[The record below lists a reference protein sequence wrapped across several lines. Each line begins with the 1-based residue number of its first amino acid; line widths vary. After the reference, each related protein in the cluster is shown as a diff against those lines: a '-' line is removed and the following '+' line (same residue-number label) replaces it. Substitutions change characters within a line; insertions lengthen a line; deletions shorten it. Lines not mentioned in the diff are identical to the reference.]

1 MSRAFRPSS
10 LLSTIF
16 ILSVTVS
23 HGAFAA
29 PANLSVPN
37 DLSGA
42 TAVMAGANYGSGIV
56 FGGIDTGI
64 TPQWIGFTSA
74 YNGQG
79 VSNIDTVNSGV
90 CLNGTCTSGGALT
103 DLNGHGTFTAS
114 QIVGGVQNDS
124 VNFSG
129 VARAGKLISVQVL
142 NAQGAGTSVDIAN
155 GIRYAVDHGAQVL
168 NLSLGPSGT
177 SVSQRDFYNSIAS
190 AVNYAASKNAYVVF
204 AGGNSKQNLAGGLK
218 ITGYTD
224 DAIKRLIFVG
234 STNQG
239 DGVNASTAKIS
250 SFSNKPGS
258 GTFQS
263 ATGKTTA
270 NKNIWV
276 MANGGDIKSTFFQT
290 TVTNGIWGA
299 YNSNSGPCEGYSC
312 VVQNVGTSMA
322 APQVTGAIG
331 LLIYQWPVLI
341 SNGKAAQVLQQTA
354 TDLGNKGIDTTYGN
368 GFINLVK
375 AFQPVGGTYGLASG
389 GAPVAITQAA
399 DNGEAVSVSQTSGGR
414 SILSGG
420 AMGSLPSVR
429 SVLSNYTVF
438 DSFERDFVVD
448 LSGLVSARTRTSPL
462 SQGLAAP
469 KITQTNVS
477 FADGSHLTFGS
488 EEKTDD
494 RLDISRPASL
504 SSMSNFL
511 FSVTNE
517 YGSTL
522 ALGNGFPGSTAFAG
536 ALWGSDSVASGQV
549 YSLGVSDALQNLAQ
563 GGHFAAYGTE
573 LLPDT
578 RMAFSWSQ
586 TNNDSVMGGVVDWS
600 LPNASAFG
608 AGVTHDLT
616 SYFTAGVTVNV
627 LDESSGMLGTTY
639 SSTSPV
645 NFGENNRSVSFGVS
659 SAVKLGA
666 GRDLLLDAAIARTD
680 GAQLSG
686 GLISDVTPV
695 YARTIGAALVQRD
708 TVKPGD
714 SLSLSVRAPLRVT
727 SGSAAVAVSSVDENG
742 VASTTNQRAS
752 LRPTGSEL
760 GFTLGYQAPV
770 NDKVSVNFNLNSRRD
785 ADNIKGADDNGFLV
799 GTKIAF

>member
-1 MSRAFRPSS
+1 MSRTFCPS
-10 LLSTIF
+10 LLSTLF
-16 ILSVTVS
+16 ILSATVS
-23 HGAFAA
+23 YSAFARD
-29 PANLSVPN
+29 NLSIPN

-42 TAVMAGANYGSGIV
+42 TAVMATANYGSGIV
-56 FGGIDTGI
+56 FGDIDTGI
-64 TPQWIGFTSA
+64 TPQWIGFTPA

-90 CLNGTCTSGGALT
+90 CLNGTCTSGGTLT

-114 QIVGGVQNDS
+114 QIVGGVQTDA

-129 VARAGKLISVQVL
+129 VARAGKLVSVQVL

-177 SVSQRDFYNSIAS
+177 SISQVAFYNSIAS

-204 AGGNSKQNLAGGLK
+204 AGGNSNQNLAGGLK
-218 ITGYTD
+218 ITGYND
-224 DAIKRLIFVG
+224 EAIKRLIFVG

-239 DGVNASTAKIS
+239 DGVNAATTKIS

-258 GTFQS
+258 GNFQS
-263 ATGKTTA
+263 TTGKTTA

-290 TVTNGIWGA
+290 TLLNGIWGGS
-299 YNSNSGPCEGYSC
+299 NLNSGPCAGYSC

-341 SNGKAAQVLQQTA
+341 SNGKAAQVLEQTA
-354 TDLGNKGIDTTYGN
+354 TDLGTKGVDTTYGN

-375 AFQPVGGTYGLASG
+375 AFQPVGGTYGLASN
-389 GAPVAITQAA
+389 GAPVAITQSI
-399 DNGEAVSVSQTSGGR
+399 DSGDTVSVSQTSSGR
-414 SILSGG
+414 SVLSGG
-420 AMGSLPSVR
+420 AMGSLAGVR

-438 DSFERDFVVD
+438 DSFQRDFVVD
-448 LSGLVSARTRTSPL
+448 LSGMVTARTRTSPL
-462 SQGLAAP
+462 SQGLVAP
-469 KITQTNVS
+469 KIAQTNVK
-477 FADGSHLTFGS
+477 FTDGSRLTFGS
-488 EEKTDD
+488 EEKMDD
-494 RLDISRPASL
+494 RLDISRP
-504 SSMSNFL
+504 SSISGMGNFL
-511 FSVTNE
+511 LSLTNE
-517 YGSTL
+517 YGSTV
-522 ALGNGFPGSTAFAG
+522 AVGNGFPGSTAFAG
-536 ALWGSDSVASGQV
+536 ALWGDDSVAAGQV

-563 GGHFAAYGTE
+563 GGHFAAYGTQ

-586 TNNDSVMGGVVDWS
+586 TQNDSVMGGVVDWG
-600 LPNASAFG
+600 LPNASSFG

-616 SYFTAGVTVNV
+616 SYLTAGVTVNI
-627 LDESSGMLGTTY
+627 LDETSGMLGTTY
-639 SSTSPV
+639 SPTGPV
-645 NFGENNRSVSFGVS
+645 NFGENNRSISFGVS

-666 GRDLLLDAAIARTD
+666 SSDLLLDAAIARSD
-680 GAQLSG
+680 GSQFSG
-686 GLISDVTPV
+686 SLISDVTPV
-695 YARTIGAALVQRD
+695 YARTMGAALVQRD
-708 TVKPGD
+708 NIKAGD
-714 SLSLSVRAPLRVT
+714 SLSLSVRAPLRVV
-727 SGSAAVAVSSVDENG
+727 SGSASVAMSSVDENG
-742 VASTTNQRAS
+742 VASIASQRVG

-770 NDKVSVNFNLNSRRD
+770 SDKVSVNFNLNSRRD
-785 ADNIKGADDNGFLV
+785 ADNIKGASDKGFLV
-799 GTKIAF
+799 GTKISF